1 MGDSTTAM
9 ALILTPQAEDFIN
22 EWTNPLPYV
31 IAHTS
36 GSTGTPKEIRLL
48 KSDMRAS
55 ARATIDFFGLSS
67 KSTLY
72 LPLSPDYIA
81 GKMQIVRALEA
92 SCDLIVENPSS
103 RPALQPLTDGTE
115 IDLLPIVPSQC
126 EAILSSPYR
135 RQIKNIIIGGAP
147 LQPDAET
154 DIIGAGLTAYA
165 TYGMTETCSHVAL
178 RRLGEE
184 QFSALPG
191 FSFTLDDRGCLT
203 IGSRTLS
210 FGTLVTTDMVSL
222 TSDHSFRWLGRYD
235 NVINSGGIKIFPEEI
250 EKLIAPLFPPES
262 LFYVTSRPSE
272 KWGEEAVIVSDS
284 PSLPSDILDR
294 IKLLAGHRKAPKAI
308 IFEPEIKLTQSRK
321 IIRHKFFS

>member
-1 MGDSTTAM
+1 M
-9 ALILTPQAEDFIN
+9 ALILTPQAEAFID

-31 IAHTS
+31 VAHTS

-55 ARATIDFFGLSS
+55 ARATIDFFRLSPQ
-67 KSTLY
+67 STLY

-92 SCDLIVENPSS
+92 SCSLIVEDPSN
-103 RPALQPLTDGTE
+103 RPTLQAISDGTE
-115 IDLLPIVPSQC
+115 IDLLPIVPSQS
-126 EAILSSPYR
+126 EAILTSPYR
-135 RQIKNIIIGGAP
+135 RQIKNMIIGGAP
-147 LQPDAET
+147 LPAET
-154 DIIGAGLTAYA
+154 ETLIHDDGLTAYA

-184 QFSALPG
+184 AFTALPG
-191 FSFTLDDRGCLT
+191 FTFSLDQRGCLT

-210 FGTLVTTDMVSL
+210 FGSLVTNDMVSL
-222 TSDHSFRWLGRYD
+222 ISDRSFRWLGRYD
-235 NVINSGGIKIFPEEI
+235 NVINSGGIKIFPEEL
-250 EKLIAPLFPPES
+250 EKLIAPLFPTSS
-262 LFYVTSRPSE
+262 LFYVTSRPSA
-272 KWGEEAVIVSDS
+272 KWGEEAVIVTDS
-284 PSLPSDILDR
+284 TSLPSDILDR
-294 IKLLAGHRKAPKAI
+294 IRTLVDHRKAPKAI

>member
-1 MGDSTTAM
+1 
-9 ALILTPQAEDFIN
+9 
-22 EWTNPLPYV
+22 
-31 IAHTS
+31 
-36 GSTGTPKEIRLL
+36 
-48 KSDMRAS
+48 
-55 ARATIDFFGLSS
+55 
-67 KSTLY
+67 
-72 LPLSPDYIA
+72 
-81 GKMQIVRALEA
+81 
-92 SCDLIVENPSS
+92 
-103 RPALQPLTDGTE
+103 
-115 IDLLPIVPSQC
+115 
-126 EAILSSPYR
+126 
-135 RQIKNIIIGGAP
+135 
-147 LQPDAET
+147 
-154 DIIGAGLTAYA
+154 
-165 TYGMTETCSHVAL
+165 MTETCSHVAL

-191 FSFTLDDRGCLT
+191 FSFSLDDRGCLT

-210 FGTLVTTDMVSL
+210 FGTLVTNDMVSL

-294 IKLLAGHRKAPKAI
+294 IKLLAGHRKTPKAI
-308 IFEPEIKLTQSRK
+308 IFEPEIKLTQSNK